1 VVLLDEFDDLFVLV
15 GLLGSLGE
23 VEVAACACFF
33 GLHDCAHWG
42 VEVLSFGEGFVGL
55 GVA

>member
-1 VVLLDEFDDLFVLV
+1 MDEFDDLFVLV